1 MLLSDLAPGGA
12 SGKQWVSES
21 HSVVSAS
28 LQPHELYSPRNSPGH
43 NSGVGSL
50 FLLQGIFPTQ
60 GSNRGLPYCRQILLL
75 AEPQVVKNLPANSG
89 EDKRRGSIPWRRA
102 RQSTPG
108 FSPGETHGQRS
119 LVGYG
124 PYGCR
129 VGQDQ
134 SNLACTYS
142 PKSQAWIC
150 PGLWGQSYLYPGHFM
165 TILDFLSCVLSRF
178 SINAA

>member
-1 MLLSDLAPGGA
+1 MQEKIRGGGR
-12 SGKQWVSES
+12 SLVGK
-21 HSVVSAS
+21 
-28 LQPHELYSPRNSPGH
+28 
-43 NSGVGSL
+43 
-50 FLLQGIFPTQ
+50 
-60 GSNRGLPYCRQILLL
+60 
-75 AEPQVVKNLPANSG
+75 
-89 EDKRRGSIPWRRA
+89 IPWRRA

-119 LVGYG
+119 LVGYS

-178 SINAA
+178 SINAAYLLVFLGPVSLSPCLPGHLLWKEPSSTTESPFLYPVSEFLFL